1 MPELPWPDPPLQ
13 TDRLGLRPWRTTDLE
28 AVVDACQDADIAR
41 FAAAVPSPHGMADA
55 RAWFASLEPARL
67 SGRRLE
73 LAITSR
79 ASGDVLGSI
88 VLSNVEHVYRRA
100 MVSFWVAP
108 PARGKGVAT
117 DALQL
122 FAAWALGPLGLMRL
136 ELFVEPDN
144 RSSQRVAEQCG
155 FTREG
160 LLRSRWVN
168 AGQRRDSIVYGLLAD
183 DPR

>member
-13 TDRLGLRPWRTTDLE
+13 TDRLALRPWRTADLA
-28 AVVDACQDADIAR
+28 AVVEACQDADIAR
-41 FAAAVPSPHGMADA
+41 FASTVPSPYGEADA

-67 SGRRLE
+67 SGRRLD
-73 LAITSR
+73 LAITNP
-79 ASGDVLGSI
+79 ASGALLGSI

-108 PARGKGVAT
+108 AARGQGVAT
-117 DALQL
+117 DALRL
-122 FAAWALGPLGLMRL
+122 VAGWALGSLGLMRL

-144 RSSQRVAEQCG
+144 TSSQRVAEQSG
-155 FTREG
+155 FAREG

-168 AGQRRDSIVYGLLAD
+168 AGQRRDSIIYGLLAD